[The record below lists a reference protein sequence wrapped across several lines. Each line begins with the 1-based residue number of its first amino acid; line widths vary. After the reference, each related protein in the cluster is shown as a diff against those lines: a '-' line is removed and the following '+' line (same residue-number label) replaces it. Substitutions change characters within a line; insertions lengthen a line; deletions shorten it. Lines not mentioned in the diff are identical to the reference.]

1 MYFRIIW
8 EAFKSCTSIYQ
19 DQMNWEIHNL
29 YLSQVIQVTVNQV
42 VHRIPDALCLGAALL
57 GAGPGKRDVKR
68 GVGGP
73 DRSLHQSTCKKSSK
87 EGLFRDDGRLRR
99 PVVEGWGHVLAR
111 SRGNNSRGKNQNRRG
126 FTDGNLAT
134 WAGARTDKQRRVAW
148 LPGAQ
153 TCHCSH
159 LHLSGES

>member
-8 EAFKSCTSIYQ
+8 EAFKSYRSIYQ

-29 YLSQVIQVTVNQV
+29 YLSQVIQVTVNQA
-42 VHRIPDALCLGAALL
+42 VHRIPDDLCLGAVLL

-68 GVGGP
+68 GGGP
-73 DRSLHQSTCKKSSK
+73 DRSLHQSTCKKSLK
-87 EGLFRDDGRLRR
+87 EGLFGDHGRLRS
-99 PVVEGWGHVLAR
+99 PVVEGWGHVLVR
-111 SRGNNSRGKNQNRRG
+111 SRGNNSWGKNQNLRE

-134 WAGARTDKQRRVAW
+134 WAGARTNKQRRVVW

-153 TCHCSH
+153 TYHCSH

>member
-68 GVGGP
+68 GVGGARQKP
-73 DRSLHQSTCKKSSK
+73 SPVNLQEELK
-87 EGLFRDDGRLRR
+87 RR
-99 PVVEGWGHVLAR
+99 TV
-111 SRGNNSRGKNQNRRG
+111 
-126 FTDGNLAT
+126 
-134 WAGARTDKQRRVAW
+134 QR
-148 LPGAQ
+148 
-153 TCHCSH
+153 
-159 LHLSGES
+159 